1 MRAGL
6 TVEMACRY
14 SARTRGCP
22 CASESGRRLVHNT
35 ETLAHVALIARN
47 GPDAFLSRGMGTE
60 SGTCLITVSGA
71 VAHPGVVEID
81 RGTPLWDIAR
91 RGTPTEPTQALL
103 VGGYGGN
110 WVGPRSFTTP
120 YASVPLRAIGAS
132 AGVGVIAVLGQNACG
147 VAETARIARYL
158 AGQSAGQCGPCV
170 LGLPAIADDLA
181 RLTRGHADPGLMT
194 RLHRRLVE
202 VDGRGACRHPDGA
215 VSLVRSALNVF
226 SKDVVAHER
235 GEPCAHWR
243 HLSPLPFPRPMP
255 LT

>member
-1 MRAGL
+1 MGPRYGTSLSAAHQL
-6 TVEMACRY
+6 SRSRRY
-14 SARTRGCP
+14 S
-22 CASESGRRLVHNT
+22 SGDTAATGWGLAPSLRL
-35 ETLAHVALIARN
+35 
-47 GPDAFLSRGMGTE
+47 
-60 SGTCLITVSGA
+60 
-71 VAHPGVVEID
+71 
-81 RGTPLWDIAR
+81 
-91 RGTPTEPTQALL
+91 
-103 VGGYGGN
+103 
-110 WVGPRSFTTP
+110 

-202 VDGRGACRHPDGA
+202 VNGRGACRHPDGA

-226 SKDVVAHER
+226 SNDVAAHER

-243 HLSPLPFPRPMP
+243 HLSSLPFPRPVT